1 MRIRESTTKVGGNEM
16 RSFLKMAMGAL
27 LAATALAAQ
36 AQAQSLVMGA
46 GQQGSQNYGVNTAL
60 AAVLSE
66 SGIDINLESYG
77 GSGSILPLLNSGDTD
92 LWAGGA
98 PDVTGAI
105 EGAEYFGGTKLENVR
120 IIARLF
126 STPIGIFVKADAPIN
141 SAEDIKGK
149 SFPWGFTAQPS
160 QQIDSGAI
168 LANLGLSID
177 DMKPVLVPS
186 VGAGGDEYMAGNIEV
201 GFFALRAGK
210 MQEIDASVGGIRFLD
225 LDDSAEALA
234 RLKAVSP
241 TAELMKVGPEDKI
254 VGVSE
259 ELDVYAFNQVL
270 SVNAD
275 MPADVVEKIIMALY
289 NNPDKVRAA
298 RINQDFDPQKMAND
312 ITGLPWHPAALE
324 VYSKL
329 GLR

>member
-1 MRIRESTTKVGGNEM
+1 MKPL
-16 RSFLKMAMGAL
+16 LKKLLGSLVVVAAMAVPAL
-27 LAATALAAQ
+27 G
-36 AQAQSLVMGA
+36 QSLVMGA

-66 SGIDINLESYG
+66 SGLDINLESYG
-77 GSGSILPLLNSGDTD
+77 GSGSILPLLNSGEID

-105 EGAEYFGGTKLENVR
+105 VGAEYFGGTKMENVR

-126 STPIGIFVKADAPIN
+126 STPIGIFVAADSPIN
-141 SAEDIKGK
+141 SPEDIKGK
-149 SFPWGFTAQPS
+149 TFGWGFTAQPS
-160 QQIDSGAI
+160 LKTDSGAI

-177 DMKPVLVPS
+177 DMQPVLVPS
-186 VGAGGDEYMAGNIEV
+186 VSAGGDEYMAGNIEV

-210 MQEIDASVGGIRFLD
+210 MKEIDASVGGIRFLN
-225 LDDSAEALA
+225 LDPSDEAVA
-234 RLKAVSP
+234 RLKEVSP
-241 TAELMKVGPEDKI
+241 TSEIMQVGPEDNI

-259 ELDVYAFNQVL
+259 ELNVYAFNQVL

-275 MPADVVEKIIMALY
+275 TPDDVVEKIILALY
-289 NNPDKVRAA
+289 ENPDKVRAA
-298 RINQDFDPQKMAND
+298 RINQDFDPQNMAD
-312 ITGLPWHPAALE
+312 DVTGLPWHPAALE
-324 VYSKL
+324 VYSRL